1 MTACQECGYTVKITV
16 TSNGLVI
23 VGLELQGIA
32 VLLGC
37 LSAYSIWRTLK
48 EMSLANQASVS
59 ERLASQ
65 SMEILKYIADD
76 PELYEYFYE
85 NKPLVVEP
93 PVRTK
98 VLCCAEIMANFLE
111 HIFLQRPSLPVAS
124 QEADALCPRSLF
136 SESCCQ
142 GVCHRTPSLVCRC
155 LPEFHRYGARPNQ
168 ESDMT
173 RHRGGLYGSTGSGSL
188 CATGR

>member
-1 MTACQECGYTVKITV
+1 MKITV
-16 TSNGLVI
+16 TSNSLMI

-32 VLLGC
+32 ILLGC

-65 SMEILKYIADD
+65 SIEILKCIADD
-76 PELYEYFYE
+76 PQLYEYFYE
-85 NKPLVVEP
+85 NKPLVVETP
-93 PVRTK
+93 LRTK

-124 QEADALCPRSLF
+124 QEAWMRYVRDHYSASHVVTEFVAEHRHWYADAFLDFIDTVP
-136 SESCCQ
+136 
-142 GVCHRTPSLVCRC
+142 
-155 LPEFHRYGARPNQ
+155 
-168 ESDMT
+168 
-173 RHRGGLYGSTGSGSL
+173 GLIKR
-188 CATGR
+188 AT